1 MIRNLLYSAAI
12 LTFAGISPL
21 RAQGHACENAQTQ
34 VTGADPDL
42 AGHVCKVV
50 DRALEQLAQ
59 CHLAQ
64 KDPLTINIVDGF
76 SDDRPGCVGIFDCA
90 NDRIEI
96 LQPEVM
102 GKSLEDNRRF
112 SRLPLMSLFDS
123 VVAHELTHALVY
135 QNLGEDSGSWAQN
148 EYMAYAMQM
157 AFLSSE
163 DRALFMQGFTTDR
176 PGSLAG
182 INILIMLMA
191 PDAFAAEVWLHFS
204 AKGNGCD
211 FMGQLLSGEKAIGR
225 VSP

>member
-1 MIRNLLYSAAI
+1 MIRKLFLSAAI
-12 LTFAGISPL
+12 LACACISPL
-21 RAQGHACENAQTQ
+21 RAQDLLCETAQTH

-42 AGHVCKVV
+42 AAHLCTVV
-50 DRALEQLAQ
+50 DRVLEQLSQ

-64 KDPLTINIVDGF
+64 KDPLTINIVEGF
-76 SDDRPGCVGIFDCA
+76 EDDRPGCVGIFDCA

-96 LQPEVM
+96 LKPELM

-123 VVAHELTHALVY
+123 VVAHEMTHALIY
-135 QNLGEDSGSWAQN
+135 QNYGEDSGSWAQN

-157 AFLSSE
+157 AFLSPE

-204 AKGNGCD
+204 AKDNGCA

-225 VSP
+225 MPH

>member
-1 MIRNLLYSAAI
+1 MIRNLISSAAI
-12 LTFAGISPL
+12 LTFASISPL
-21 RAQGHACENAQTQ
+21 RAQGHACENGQAQ
-34 VTGADPDL
+34 VTAADPDL
-42 AGHVCKVV
+42 AGHVCTVV
-50 DRALEQLAQ
+50 DRALDQLAQ
-59 CHLAQ
+59 CHLSQ
-64 KDPLTINIVDGF
+64 KAPLTINIVDGF
-76 SDDRPGCVGIFDCA
+76 KDDRPGCVGIFDCA
-90 NDRIEI
+90 NNRIEI
-96 LQPEVM
+96 LKPEVM

-123 VVAHELTHALVY
+123 VVAHEMTHALLD
-135 QNLGEDSGSWAQN
+135 QNLGEDSGNWTEN

-182 INILIMLMA
+182 INILIMLLA

-204 AKGNGCD
+204 AKGNGCN
-211 FMGQLLSGEKAIGR
+211 FIGQLLSGEKAIGS

>member
-1 MIRNLLYSAAI
+1 MIRKLIFSAAI
-12 LTFAGISPL
+12 LTFASISPL
-21 RAQGHACENAQTQ
+21 RAQDHACDKGQTQ

-42 AGHVCKVV
+42 AGHVCTVV
-50 DRALEQLAQ
+50 ERALEQLAQ

-64 KDPLTINIVDGF
+64 KDPLSIKIVDGF
-76 SDDRPGCVGIFDCA
+76 SDDMPGCVGIFDCA

-96 LQPEVM
+96 LKPDAM
-102 GKSLEDNRRF
+102 GSTLEDNRRF

-123 VVAHELTHALVY
+123 VVAHEMTHALVY

-157 AFLSSE
+157 AFLSPE

-176 PGSLAG
+176 PGSLGG

-211 FMGQLLSGEKAIGR
+211 FMGQLLSGEKEIGR
-225 VSP
+225 ISH